1 MVSGPA
7 KILIAE
13 DSEPM
18 LLTLRDVLHEE
29 GYELQ
34 EAADGMTALLLAQ
47 ENMPDLVLLDL
58 YLPGLS
64 GIELAEHFQGWMP
77 FLVITV
83 DDQDQSIKTCIERG
97 ALGYIVKPVRE
108 IDLKTQVRT
117 ALARGK
123 ENQNLRRGIQETQV
137 TSKAIGL
144 LMAHFGLTQDA
155 ARRLL
160 CARASAQ
167 RRRATDLAADI
178 VGAFDLINS
187 VRLHA

>member
-83 DDQDQSIKTCIERG
+83 DDQDQSIKTCIECG

-167 RRRATDLAADI
+167 RRRATDLATDI

>member
-1 MVSGPA
+1 MASGPA

-29 GYELQ
+29 GYELL
-34 EAADGMTALLLAQ
+34 EAADGVTALLLAQ
-47 ENMPDLVLLDL
+47 ERLPDLVLLDL
-58 YLPGLS
+58 YLPGMP

-83 DDQDQSIKTCIERG
+83 DQQDQSIKTCIEHG
-97 ALGYIVKPVRE
+97 ALGYIVKPVRD
-108 IDLKTQVRT
+108 IDLRTQVRT

-123 ENQNLRRGIQETQV
+123 ETQNLRRGIQETQV
-137 TSKAIGL
+137 TSKVIGL
-144 LMAHFGLTQDA
+144 LMAHFCLTEEA
-155 ARRLL
+155 ARRML
-160 CARASAQ
+160 CATASAQ
-167 RRRATDLAADI
+167 RRRAADLAADI

-187 VRLHA
+187 VRRHS

>member
-58 YLPGLS
+58 YLPGMS
-64 GIELAEHFQGWMP
+64 GIELAEHFEGWMP

-155 ARRLL
+155 ACRLL

>member
-167 RRRATDLAADI
+167 RRRATDLATDI